1 MEVAI
6 SNPPKRKEEGG
17 GGKDQVC
24 ETVKIKFTKLRK
36 DEENNSQKPRSQISK
51 IVRNEIRHCFIS
63 LIINYLCGILDL
75 HYEIPPCEKKKKSL
89 SIGTGIKRIF
99 LIVRFN

>member
-51 IVRNEIRHCFIS
+51 IVSNEIRHCFIS

-75 HYEIPPCEKKKKSL
+75 HYEIPPYE
-89 SIGTGIKRIF
+89 
-99 LIVRFN
+99 IVRFN

>member
-51 IVRNEIRHCFIS
+51 IVSNEIRHCFIS

-75 HYEIPPCEKKKKSL
+75 HEGDTSMRKKKKSL
-89 SIGTGIKRIF
+89 IIR
-99 LIVRFN
+99 

>member
-1 MEVAI
+1 MT
-6 SNPPKRKEEGG
+6 EEGG

-75 HYEIPPCEKKKKSL
+75 HYEIPPCEKKERKKSL